1 MNDSAAHNVTSH
13 NTTSTVYRDPALSTV
28 ALTLLIV
35 QMVFGVFF
43 FCYFSYLR
51 FYAPHKPFKAGYLD
65 WPAYLTDYS
74 DDMKA
79 LLLRKLRS
87 RLSDDEELLWHG
99 FEDREAMKEDAA
111 VRAAREKRENANR
124 SRYTVFSLLC
134 GFANIAVPLM
144 LFYTGIGLAAP
155 FPAILISLGGIAQ
168 LHTLEAFSHFCRSKR
183 RVLADPNFVKTV
195 YALTDRRAIICC
207 YQHQA
212 DDWLNVMSTRYEHMA
227 GLTVWNGQSIF
238 YSYDGSAVL
247 GQPRIDETI
256 AGMPG
261 GGRRTSV
268 GFRFIPHE
276 LSRVEALLQEKM
288 TVVGVPIRPL
298 PAPSASA
305 VPAPSA
311 AGADERAG
319 ELAVVTHEE
328 GDEYAADDAGGGGR
342 SGKVVPL
349 LPMTSSEEGPRV
361 SLLSAAKL

>member
-13 NTTSTVYRDPALSTV
+13 NTTSTVYRDPVWSTV
-28 ALTLLIV
+28 ALTTQIV
-35 QMVFGVFF
+35 QTIYGVFF

-111 VRAAREKRENANR
+111 VRAARG
-124 SRYTVFSLLC
+124 RYKDVYRN
-134 GFANIAVPLM
+134 GYNELM
-144 LFYTGIGLAAP
+144 LISFLNIVPPLVFLLDVFRSDP
-155 FPAILISLGGIAQ
+155 FSSLVMSS
-168 LHTLEAFSHFCRSKR
+168 LWPVPFSALMLSQHFCRSKR
-183 RVLADPNFVKTV
+183 RVLAGPNFVKTV
-195 YALTDRRAIICC
+195 YALTDRRAIIC
-207 YQHQA
+207 YHHQA

-261 GGRRTSV
+261 GGGRTSI